1 MFALVTLSAWC
12 AEWSWVTTVAGGPAL
27 LEPPRGQQRT
37 HWNVATAAGPGQ
49 QPFLGS
55 IIARLLHSTKTP
67 VFKKPDVGTGEAL
80 IRAGEQKPSHFPDSL
95 W

>member
-80 IRAGEQKPSHFPDSL
+80 IRA
-95 W
+95 